1 MKQNSTVCLLTMV
14 SVGVKY
20 ILSIYVESSLPAIQE
35 LACQFLL
42 VPLYR

>member
-1 MKQNSTVCLLTMV
+1 MV

-35 LACQFLL
+35 LACQSYDPQDWNL
-42 VPLYR
+42 